1 MFDRIGIIFYGDI
14 KTEKVNSLPFLTPIN
29 IDCESLFIDSGI
41 LTFPC
46 ELTMIRVGDNI
57 VKVTIEDI
65 FDDLNYTCE
74 PLEISN
80 LELVSLIKDVV
91 TKYSIRQQTFYLYE
105 TKGIFTYTFALRGG
119 SIEEIFS
126 QLLTIY
132 SELDELSSPVYCQSK
147 ARAN

>member
-1 MFDRIGIIFYGDI
+1 MYDCIGIIYYGDI

-91 TKYSIRQQTFYLYE
+91 GKYPTSQQTFYE
-105 TKGIFTYTFALRGG
+105 SEAKGITYTFALRGG